1 MVVLIFQTFLAGKI
15 FSQSQLDSL
24 EIYNP
29 YSSVDRIRKIINDN
43 FSILSSANKAQ
54 IEAYQNS
61 MLEDQKGNNFSG
73 AGEKLIDIGDIYFK
87 SGIYTNAL
95 QSYYKALNQYETNG
109 DSINAALV
117 KLKLARTYYFADL
130 VPAQDFYSNAYQ
142 VLKTSNDKKILALAY
157 YVGGLIES
165 NQNKKSELFGKAL
178 VIQTALVKKYPHD
191 KKLKA
196 TLATIL
202 NSNNKVEQAISIAEE
217 IGNNWLQIVYLNN
230 YGFDKVKSGKYDEAL
245 KIFQR
250 SLRLC
255 KTERNK
261 TMLRNIY
268 DNIARIYR
276 LKGNWQKAAEYQQL
290 MHYVEENLFTERFS
304 FQVSEFKVKYDLEKK
319 EIENTLLAKNIAI
332 QKNLNYVLIVSVS
345 VISIILLIVFMS
357 KKRLKFAYALLDEQN
372 QEISSKKIELEE
384 INKVLH
390 ENEYNL
396 KEAQATASLANWE
409 LDSLNNKLLFS
420 DQFLQIFESTAD
432 KAENDFKRLIDE
444 QIHSEDKIAVVNFF
458 FGTNNKATKE
468 EIEFRITKNN
478 ITKWIK
484 AQKVSL
490 IDEAADK
497 IRNFGT
503 VQDITE
509 AKEKEKIKIEIAAQQ
524 SFSRQLIQSQ
534 EEERKRIA
542 GELHDSLGQDILL
555 IKNRVLLGLQNE
567 EIDRNSLNQLNEI
580 NKSVSS
586 VLNSIREIAF
596 NLRPAHLERLGLTET
611 ISTVIKKFEQVSSIR
626 ITSHIDDIDGVL
638 ETENEINL
646 FRIVQESINNI
657 IKHSNANE
665 AFIEIIKG
673 AEEIRL
679 TISDNGKGFDVDS
692 INEKASGFGL
702 RNIYNRI
709 QILSGKIEM
718 KSGYLEGTRLEIT
731 IPFVGN
737 E

>member
-1 MVVLIFQTFLAGKI
+1 LVVLIFQTFLAGKI

-276 LKGNWQKAAEYQQL
+276 LKRL
-290 MHYVEENLFTERFS
+290 
-304 FQVSEFKVKYDLEKK
+304 
-319 EIENTLLAKNIAI
+319 NT
-332 QKNLNYVLIVSVS
+332 
-345 VISIILLIVFMS
+345 
-357 KKRLKFAYALLDEQN
+357 
-372 QEISSKKIELEE
+372 
-384 INKVLH
+384 
-390 ENEYNL
+390 
-396 KEAQATASLANWE
+396 
-409 LDSLNNKLLFS
+409 
-420 DQFLQIFESTAD
+420 
-432 KAENDFKRLIDE
+432 
-444 QIHSEDKIAVVNFF
+444 
-458 FGTNNKATKE
+458 
-468 EIEFRITKNN
+468 
-478 ITKWIK
+478 
-484 AQKVSL
+484 
-490 IDEAADK
+490 
-497 IRNFGT
+497 
-503 VQDITE
+503 
-509 AKEKEKIKIEIAAQQ
+509 
-524 SFSRQLIQSQ
+524 
-534 EEERKRIA
+534 
-542 GELHDSLGQDILL
+542 
-555 IKNRVLLGLQNE
+555 
-567 EIDRNSLNQLNEI
+567 
-580 NKSVSS
+580 
-586 VLNSIREIAF
+586 
-596 NLRPAHLERLGLTET
+596 
-611 ISTVIKKFEQVSSIR
+611 
-626 ITSHIDDIDGVL
+626 
-638 ETENEINL
+638 
-646 FRIVQESINNI
+646 
-657 IKHSNANE
+657 SN
-665 AFIEIIKG
+665 
-673 AEEIRL
+673 
-679 TISDNGKGFDVDS
+679 
-692 INEKASGFGL
+692 
-702 RNIYNRI
+702 
-709 QILSGKIEM
+709 
-718 KSGYLEGTRLEIT
+718 
-731 IPFVGN
+731 
-737 E
+737 